1 MYRMKQPIMP
11 STPASETPELWDIF
25 WEQNRLYE
33 KHLENVKYADYR
45 RAYYKKRTEQR
56 QIAKMKVLMEKYPAE
71 AKAFLLQSE

>member
-33 KHLENVKYADYR
+33 KHLENVKYTDYR

-56 QIAKMKVLMEKYPAE
+56 QIAKMHELMDKYSNE
-71 AKAFLLQSE
+71 AKTHIYSE